1 MRRYTQLQEE
11 LHEKLF
17 TYHKYRRETARS
29 KKAVSQQIVAYEK
42 EKQEKRQQEKE
53 QRLARNRRGQ
63 LPLWGALLPNSR
75 PLSPVAPLPPIPNT
89 GPFGSLATGTD
100 TVGIG
105 GFSGEQSAIPSTSI
119 RAEMVPFPFPSWDL
133 DDLDDLEANLESA
146 SAVGGVS
153 SSMPSARFVR
163 SNLTSARQTYS
174 EQLQPLPFRL
184 PPLDLELMNSP
195 IKEASREFSVGD
207 VSNHT
212 FTHNTIDHTMER
224 LFEHQQP
231 QHEKQQQENEEEQ
244 KEQREE
250 ENGNVT
256 QQEQENAKDYAN
268 EDEKASKSEVS
279 DEKTIILPPMT
290 LPPLARPGLVTA
302 PREPIIVKLKRAA
315 RKARAEQK
323 EDEPPSIFRALRAAL
338 AKRENNDDVQFLSG
352 LVVRRKEVKTFLFYS
367 IYFLF

>member
-1 MRRYTQLQEE
+1 
-11 LHEKLF
+11 
-17 TYHKYRRETARS
+17 
-29 KKAVSQQIVAYEK
+29 
-42 EKQEKRQQEKE
+42 
-53 QRLARNRRGQ
+53 
-63 LPLWGALLPNSR
+63 
-75 PLSPVAPLPPIPNT
+75 
-89 GPFGSLATGTD
+89 
-100 TVGIG
+100 
-105 GFSGEQSAIPSTSI
+105 
-119 RAEMVPFPFPSWDL
+119 MVPFPFPSWDL

-195 IKEASREFSVGD
+195 IKEASREFSVGG

-212 FTHNTIDHTMER
+212 FTHNTVDHTMEK
-224 LFEHQQP
+224 LFEHQQ
-231 QHEKQQQENEEEQ
+231 QQYEKQQQENEEEE

-250 ENGNVT
+250 EKESVT
-256 QQEQENAKDYAN
+256 QPKQENAKDYAN

-302 PREPIIVKLKRAA
+302 PREPIIVKLKRAV

-352 LVVRRKEVKTFLFYS
+352 LVVRRKEVKHFYFIYSIKFLFKCFNIFKLILKIFFS
-367 IYFLF
+367 MKGDASPQVAAAPPPPPPNVEGHLVARQHSYFHSHRNNDEPYANAHRHRHHVCALQPTRNDRHCRLGVRAV